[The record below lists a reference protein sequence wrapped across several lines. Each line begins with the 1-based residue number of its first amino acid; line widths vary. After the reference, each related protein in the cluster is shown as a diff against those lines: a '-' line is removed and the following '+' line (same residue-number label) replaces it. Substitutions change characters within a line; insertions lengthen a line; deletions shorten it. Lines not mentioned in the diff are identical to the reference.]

1 MPRGRRK
8 NSLGISLFAFQ
19 DIIMSVTGVLILIV
33 LLLVLELVTQT
44 VPDDAQDR
52 LREIAQ
58 ALQAEIA
65 SLSAEAAAMERH
77 VESDEETVQR
87 AIENPQSV
95 IGDRMQQEQAR
106 LDQLEDR
113 LKSLEAVGQELSE
126 EAEEQAG
133 QMDVLTDRERQIADL
148 QRKKREILHQLDQL
162 TKHEATRY
170 MTPHGIN
177 PAQAWL
183 CDVNQRGL
191 TLRLLDGGP
200 EKRVTVPRWDDDGE
214 AAFAQLKSTLR
225 TITPRVRYILFVIR
239 PSGREFNDPLVIQG
253 EQLNLEFGVE
263 YVAED
268 HVILQ

>member
-33 LLLVLELVTQT
+33 LLLVLELLTQT
-44 VPDDAQDR
+44 QPDKTQDR
-52 LREIAQ
+52 LREIVQ
-58 ALQAEIA
+58 TLQAEIA
-65 SLSAEAAAMERH
+65 TLHAEAAAMERDTQ
-77 VESDEETVQR
+77 SDEETVQR
-87 AIENPQSV
+87 AIENPESV
-95 IGDRMQQEQAR
+95 IGDRMQQERTR
-106 LDQLEDR
+106 LDQLEGR
-113 LKSLEAVGQELSE
+113 LKTLEAVEQELSK
-126 EAEEQAG
+126 EAEEQAD
-133 QMDVLTDRERQIADL
+133 QIDELTERERQIAEL
-148 QRKKREILHQLDQL
+148 QRTKRDILNQLEQL
-162 TKHEATRY
+162 KNDEATRY

-183 CDVNQRGL
+183 CDVSQRGL
-191 TLRLLDGGP
+191 KLRLLDGGT
-200 EKRVTVPRWDDDGE
+200 ETRVTVQSWDDGGE
-214 AAFAQLKSTLR
+214 AAFTQLKSTLS
-225 TITPRVRYILFVIR
+225 TITPRVRYVLFVIR